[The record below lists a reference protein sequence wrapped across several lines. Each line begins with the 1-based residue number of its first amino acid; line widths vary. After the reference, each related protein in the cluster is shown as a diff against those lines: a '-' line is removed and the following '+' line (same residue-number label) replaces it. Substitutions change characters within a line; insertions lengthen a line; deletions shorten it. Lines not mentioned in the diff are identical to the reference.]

1 MFTELGMQKK
11 TQKKNTICCP
21 CSCKWVAVTM
31 GWLYIFFQASDLRI
45 LARTRKLFLSFGGI
59 DAAVECWF
67 WSIHLYIHF
76 SIYEGKIVGYTLRLV
91 RFVYFLLLYY
101 FGSAWG
107 RYIRNVTKVWSN
119 ITFFETLTH
128 AMFFIKKLCRMSSTF
143 AIYRLPYFYLFHFK
157 GGHIGIRAYPTHLEG
172 LVCLFV
178 FETMICTVSDTC
190 MHEKGIVN
198 SKRIENASEKIWG

>member
-1 MFTELGMQKK
+1 M
-11 TQKKNTICCP
+11 
-21 CSCKWVAVTM
+21 
-31 GWLYIFFQASDLRI
+31 
-45 LARTRKLFLSFGGI
+45 
-59 DAAVECWF
+59 
-67 WSIHLYIHF
+67 
-76 SIYEGKIVGYTLRLV
+76 
-91 RFVYFLLLYY
+91 
-101 FGSAWG
+101 
-107 RYIRNVTKVWSN
+107 TKVWSN

-198 SKRIENASEKIWG
+198 SKRMPQKRYGGSLNGQIEGTKKMLSLLAICHKLFLSIFKSQS